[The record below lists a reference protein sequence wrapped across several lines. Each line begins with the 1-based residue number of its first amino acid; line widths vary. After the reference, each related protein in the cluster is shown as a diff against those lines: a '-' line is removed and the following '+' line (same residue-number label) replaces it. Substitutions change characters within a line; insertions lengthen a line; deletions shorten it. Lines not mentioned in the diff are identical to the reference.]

1 MRSGIS
7 EEEKK
12 IWISDISRKEYKVS
26 ITDGENV
33 QTFLNDGIKEESIE
47 ISEVLEDSAQLTFSG
62 CYSKRAKVTLRY
74 VGDLV
79 GKGITISAKAIIG
92 DNETSELTLFTGTI
106 FEVTQNG
113 NDDIVSTITAY
124 DVMERAIN
132 TDVAEW
138 YNTLEF
144 PITLQGFADSLAAY
158 LATIDIALNSANLP
172 LGDEVVEET
181 ILPQNLA
188 LKDVLI
194 AIATINGM
202 FCYCDYE
209 NVIRF
214 KALTKLETSG
224 LFPSETIYPSDDLF
238 PADYISN
245 AEDRIANGIYKS
257 LVYQNYDVA
266 TIDKVICRE
275 DSDDIG
281 AIFGTGTNAYIVE
294 GNFLLYGKNAEQM
307 AAVAQAIY
315 TLVEG
320 YIYTPAKVVCPA
332 RPWIECGDLI
342 ELQSE
347 KNVIYTYVLERTF
360 KGVQVITDTYQSKQ
374 DALREEQNN
383 SINTQIIQL
392 RGKANRLTRD
402 IEHMTSEIYNED
414 GSSKIE
420 QNAQAIELK
429 VSRGDVSSQLSL
441 EEGKIEIKSD
451 RISIDSTNFKLT
463 ERGEITATKG
473 NIAGLT
479 INDWGFSY
487 SSLGRTKIKINVS
500 GNPLFAAG
508 NDTDQLYS
516 CTKIDS
522 TGNLTA
528 PKITVGGVGTTEI
541 DGYTIKCA
549 LNSTRYTEYTYEGIE
564 INTSS
569 FAIKHSTTK
578 LLSNTNGNVLL
589 GDTTNVVSIG
599 GKYLNFFTTSV
610 STTGGAKQK
619 VAKLATSATLA
630 NTITKVNDLL
640 TALNAYNLISLV

>member
-124 DVMERAIN
+124 DAMERAIN

-245 AEDRIANGIYKS
+245 AADRIANGIYKS

-315 TLVEG
+315 ALVEG
-320 YIYTPAKVVCPA
+320 FIYTPAKVVCPA

-360 KGVQVITDTYQSKQ
+360 KGVQVIIDTYQSKQ

-441 EEGKIEIKSD
+441 EEGKIEINSN
-451 RISIDSTNFKLT
+451 RISIDSTHFKLT
-463 ERGEITATKG
+463 DDGIMTLNSDDTGFVLNPVGESISSLDVVMKVGKITEQDKNVFLLTKDG
-473 NIAGLT
+473 DIYARSLHVGLNEIGLT
-479 INDWGFSY
+479 GISAQGI
-487 SSLGRTKIKINVS
+487 SSATTISAVGAITSGTSISTTGTVS
-500 GNPLFAAG
+500 GNSVTA
-508 NDTDQLYS
+508 
-516 CTKIDS
+516 
-522 TGNLTA
+522 TG
-528 PKITVGGVGTTEI
+528 TV
-541 DGYTIKCA
+541 K
-549 LNSTRYTEYTYEGIE
+549 
-564 INTSS
+564 
-569 FAIKHSTTK
+569 
-578 LLSNTNGNVLL
+578 
-589 GDTTNVVSIG
+589 
-599 GKYLNFFTTSV
+599 
-610 STTGGAKQK
+610 GAT
-619 VAKLATSATLA
+619 VEA
-630 NTITKVNDLL
+630 
-640 TALNAYNLISLV
+640 TALKVGLASFSGQSLIWTPIYAANGFTVIAYGLSPYSARPAAVLGG